1 MGERSFSRSWS
12 LRASV
17 SFAAFP
23 LPPHFFFL
31 LSSQRSRRTHVET
44 LAMQA
49 TALYKL
55 EIYCFPNFYSEKNE
69 ISDVYCLK
77 KWRHFTVSS
86 SHKLAQGKK
95 KYSKERFWSRLYNR
109 NMSKR
114 CTVELSVERQVRL
127 FWKVANRTVRTESLL
142 QLFTSVQVLFF
153 VLNTIQLYNELRSIK
168 PKGGFYTHVVFK
180 VSQSTCK
187 RLVFLWVKRIWKTLS
202 TCQKK
207 TTAINVFIWNK
218 LDFQN
223 CFLTIFNLKTMYV

>member
-1 MGERSFSRSWS
+1 MYWLLFNQHYQHRTNQKLRSWANAVFQN
-12 LRASV
+12 RGV
-17 SFAAFP
+17 CGQAFP
-23 LPPHFFFL
+23 SLPSPSPSFFFFL
-31 LSSQRSRRTHVET
+31 LSSQCSRRTHVET

-49 TALYKL
+49 TALHKL

-69 ISDVYCLK
+69 ITDVYCLK

-95 KYSKERFWSRLYNR
+95 NIQRKDFGAVYINR

-142 QLFTSVQVLFF
+142 LLFTSVQVLFF

-168 PKGGFYTHVVFK
+168 PKGGFYTHVVFNWTYQVLTKFHK
-180 VSQSTCK
+180 VRAK
-187 RLVFLWVKRIWKTLS
+187 G
-202 TCQKK
+202 
-207 TTAINVFIWNK
+207 
-218 LDFQN
+218 
-223 CFLTIFNLKTMYV
+223 